1 MMMILWPFYRG
12 LIRLITIIFVWVPKI
27 RERLIFE
34 TKNIA
39 DYQCRSFRLSREKA
53 DFCFEFSSEGE
64 FQQVASLIQDA
75 LTAGKKLELVFFS
88 PSVEKTVMDLASKY
102 PDQIRYL
109 RFPLLRLEFL
119 SWITAPELILVR
131 YDLFPEFLFWAS
143 RKNHTLKMV
152 WVSFKKTRMKNK
164 GLSFY
169 KQLFLKASRFV
180 VYATEADQKFAQKIK
195 AGPVYDFR
203 MDSIQ
208 RRISGRMEKFK
219 QMFSGYEDLKKQIAL
234 KSLIVGNAWP
244 SDMFLLEKI
253 PADTFVLIVPHQLD
267 PAIIMSM
274 EESLRK
280 MGRTPVVST
289 GESIPE
295 TKTLILSK
303 KGILCELY
311 ADFTRAY
318 VGGGFE
324 TSIHSV
330 LEPLIAGSEAMA
342 CGPLHQ
348 RSTEYDLAQDAG
360 RIAEV
365 NSSDEFALWFKE
377 GVKNPIPDDQRPVF
391 GKYNDYRKEII
402 SC

>member
-1 MMMILWPFYRG
+1 MMIILWPFYRG
-12 LIRLITIIFVWVPKI
+12 FIRVITIIFIWVPKI
-27 RERLIFE
+27 RQRLIFE

-53 DFCFEFSSEGE
+53 DLCFEFSSEGE

-88 PSVEKTVMDLASKY
+88 PSVEKTVMDLASKF

-119 SWITAPELILVR
+119 SWITASELILVR

-143 RKNHTLKMV
+143 RKNHILKMV
-152 WVSFKKTRMKNK
+152 WVSFKKTRIKNK

-169 KQLFLKASRFV
+169 KEHFLKTSKFV
-180 VYATEADQKFAQKIK
+180 VYATDADQKFAQKIK

-208 RRISGRMEKFK
+208 RRITNRLEKFN
-219 QMFSGYEDLKKQIAL
+219 QIFAAYGDLKKQITP

-253 PADTFVLIVPHQLD
+253 PADTFMLIVPHQLD
-267 PAIIMSM
+267 PAIITSM
-274 EESLRK
+274 EESLKK
-280 MGRTPVVST
+280 MGRSPVVST

-303 KGILCELY
+303 KGVLCELY

-330 LEPLIAGSEAMA
+330 LEPLIAGSEAIA
-342 CGPLHQ
+342 CGPIHQ
-348 RSTEYDLAQDAG
+348 RSTEYDLAQDAS

-365 NSSDEFALWFKE
+365 NSTDEFAQWFDE
-377 GVKNPIPDDQRPVF
+377 GVKNPKARDQRPVF